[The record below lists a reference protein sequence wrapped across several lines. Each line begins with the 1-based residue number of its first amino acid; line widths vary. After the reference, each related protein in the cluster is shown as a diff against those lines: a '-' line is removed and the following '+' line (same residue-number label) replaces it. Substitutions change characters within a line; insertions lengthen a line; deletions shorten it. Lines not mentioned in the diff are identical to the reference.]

1 MPFLPPNQQC
11 QSTEGK
17 SSRQHIEHKRKLWM
31 PIHVVPIITNTACTE
46 CEAPSM
52 TQYGVYLSVL
62 ASSRRYRS
70 IAVCVAVRREN
81 AGSAMMSAW
90 LVILC
95 IVVNLKCS
103 LLFIAFG
110 YGRRLI
116 IQNQFGLLWYNS
128 RHISFTENTTSNILQ
143 SNINSANTNACLL

>member
-1 MPFLPPNQQC
+1 
-11 QSTEGK
+11 
-17 SSRQHIEHKRKLWM
+17 M

-81 AGSAMMSAW
+81 AGSAMMSAYVVAEHR